1 MPNKI
6 SELVAAGHQL
16 SKRLGEPDATMVK
29 QLATQLDVQ
38 AALVKEHTIPPMDDH
53 LLAILGRPNFLCAGL
68 ASFLRLGG
76 FDIPK
81 KSECEQA
88 AVIHW
93 MLQLY
98 MKHGANWGNEAD
110 NELTRIR
117 AAVAEQQSTKKE

>member
-1 MPNKI
+1 MNI
-6 SELVAAGHQL
+6 SIRDLVAAGHQL
-16 SKRLGEPDATMVK
+16 SKRLGEPDATVVK

-38 AALVKEHTIPPMDDH
+38 AALVKDRTIPPMDDH

-98 MKHGANWGNEAD
+98 LKHGTNWGNEAD
-110 NELTRIR
+110 KELARIR
-117 AAVAEQQSTKKE
+117 AAVAEQLPANKE